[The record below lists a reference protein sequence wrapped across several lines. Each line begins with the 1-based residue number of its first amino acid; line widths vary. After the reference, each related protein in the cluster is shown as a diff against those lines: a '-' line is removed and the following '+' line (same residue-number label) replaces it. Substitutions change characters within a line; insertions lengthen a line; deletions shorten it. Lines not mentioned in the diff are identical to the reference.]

1 MEVDGE
7 KQIGQ
12 MVSFILHEAKQK
24 AAELE
29 SKGKEEYNITKMQ
42 MIKEQREKIR
52 KEFAAK
58 LKRLETQQAIT
69 RSTMINQTRLK
80 RVQARTAAFEEMTA
94 AVKAKL
100 VTVTQSPAKY
110 KDLLSQLIVQGCLKL
125 LEEKVQVRCREQ
137 DKQFVQSVLLD
148 AEKQY
153 ANAIKGQTGV
163 LRTVSLSI
171 DTARPLP
178 STGKGAVLGGVVLS
192 CLNGL
197 ITVDNTLDAR
207 LQLVEEQ
214 DKPAI
219 RDILFPTTNA

>member
-29 SKGKEEYNITKMQ
+29 SKGKEEYNITKVTLLR
-42 MIKEQREKIR
+42 EQREKIR
-52 KEFAAK
+52 KEYAAK
-58 LKRLETQQAIT
+58 LKRLETQQAIG

-80 RVQARTAAFEEMTA
+80 RVQARTAAFDEMTE

-110 KDLLSQLIVQGCLKL
+110 KELLSALIVQGCLKL
-125 LEEKVQVRCREQ
+125 LETKVQVRCREQ
-137 DKQFVQSVLLD
+137 DKGFVQAILPD

-153 ANAIKGQTGV
+153 ANAIKGQTGAS
-163 LRTVSLSI
+163 RAVSLSI
-171 DTARPLP
+171 DTTRPLA
-178 STGKGAVLGGVVLS
+178 SSGKGAVLGGVIMA
-192 CLNGL
+192 CHNGL

-219 RDILFPTTNA
+219 REILFPPPL

>member
-7 KQIGQ
+7 KQISQ

-29 SKGKEEYNITKMQ
+29 SKGKEEYNITIMQ
-42 MIKEQREKIR
+42 MQMELHQKIR

-80 RVQARTAAFEEMTA
+80 RVQARTAAFEEMTE
-94 AVKAKL
+94 AVKQKL
-100 VTVTQSPAKY
+100 VGVTQSPLKY
-110 KDLLSQLIVQGCLKL
+110 KELLTSLIVQGCLKL
-125 LEEKVQVRCREQ
+125 LETKVQVRCREQ
-137 DKQFVQSVLLD
+137 DKQMVQSVLPD

-153 ANAIKGQTGV
+153 AAAIKGQTGAS
-163 LRTVSLSI
+163 RTVTLTL
-171 DTARPLP
+171 DTTRPLP
-178 STGKGAVLGGVVLS
+178 STGKGAVMGGVVLA

-207 LQLVEEQ
+207 LTLVEEQ

-219 RDILFPTTNA
+219 REILFPPAL